1 MQYLRNL
8 FMLGLVI
15 SPVYL
20 MANPVLEEV
29 VVSARK
35 VDESF
40 QDVPIGMTVFTSSD
54 VEDAGIETGDRVWR
68 LPIGKDYDDMINSDI
83 ADMKNVGSG
92 RGAGSI
98 TAAQFLKRFI
108 GDTKWAHLDIAGVAW
123 KGKGDPLAVK
133 GATGFGLR
141 LLDRLVRHHYED

>member
-54 VEDAGIETGDRVWR
+54 VGCWNRKTRR
-68 LPIGKDYDDMINSDI
+68 FYCSYSKCCYGKYS
-83 ADMKNVGSG
+83 KC
-92 RGAGSI
+92 
-98 TAAQFLKRFI
+98 
-108 GDTKWAHLDIAGVAW
+108 W
-123 KGKGDPLAVK
+123 
-133 GATGFGLR
+133 
-141 LLDRLVRHHYED
+141 